1 MLQANFTF
9 QNAAEIELE
18 RGKKTEKFILIIT
31 LKAYINGDNFR
42 AFSYLPWNSK
52 SVWLDYEYLTISIPG
67 NSRSSHYRWFLSKNT
82 RPYNSG
88 IDGSSSMMRKSSR
101 NRGHIYDTS
110 SGHKLP
116 FYNTISQF
124 FLDGSWHREEFYQIS
139 LADLRTPFLLK
150 SFWERKSE
158 RGGILSVITY
168 IAFLPKLITGAPVSR
183 NY

>member
-1 MLQANFTF
+1 MLRANFIF

-18 RGKKTEKFILIIT
+18 WKKKEEIYSHYHSKSIH
-31 LKAYINGDNFR
+31 YGDNFR

-52 SVWLDYEYLTISIPG
+52 SMWLDYEYLTISI
-67 NSRSSHYRWFLSKNT
+67 SRSSHYRWFLSKNT
-82 RPYNSG
+82 PPYNSG
-88 IDGSSSMMRKSSR
+88 TNDSSSMMRKSSR

-139 LADLRTPFLLK
+139 LADLRTSFL
-150 SFWERKSE
+150 
-158 RGGILSVITY
+158 
-168 IAFLPKLITGAPVSR
+168 
-183 NY
+183 